1 MAIERKFIQDNI
13 KKLKVK
19 EYLEGEL
26 DRSGVGEIN
35 IQRTP
40 QGTRVMVF
48 AQRPGLVI
56 GRRGMSIKKLTT
68 TLEKD
73 FRMENPQVEV
83 NELPVPEL
91 NAQIMANSIASAIE
105 RGIHFRRAA
114 YTTLRRIMEA
124 GARGAQIKISG
135 KLTGERSKS
144 VKFTDGYLTQ
154 CGDPAFLYVQKA
166 KAEASPKPGIIG
178 VQVKI
183 MPPGIRLPDE
193 IEVLEKEEAMEKKE
207 IAPPEIEKLVEE
219 VEEELAVVDEGV
231 AAVPKK
237 IKVEKVKRKRK
248 KKVPEPEIEE
258 PAEEKEEE
266 TKAETP
272 VEKKEEV
279 KGEAAGEE
287 LKAAAEEAPAKKAK
301 RAKPRTKKE
310 TGEKHG
316 DTAQ

>member
-19 EYLEGEL
+19 EYIAGEL
-26 DRSGVGEIN
+26 ERSGVGEIN

-40 QGTRVMVF
+40 LGTRVMIY

-56 GRRGMSIKKLTT
+56 GRKGMSIKKLTT
-68 TLEKD
+68 VLEKD
-73 FRMENPQVEV
+73 YKIENPQVEV
-83 NELPVPEL
+83 DELPVPEL

-124 GARGAQIKISG
+124 GARGAQITIGG

-154 CGDPAFLYVQKA
+154 CGDPAFLYVAKG

-178 VQVKI
+178 VKVKI
-183 MPPGIRLPDE
+183 MPPGVSLPDE
-193 IEVLEKEEAMEKKE
+193 IEFFEKEVTEKREA
-207 IAPPEIEKLVEE
+207 APPEIEKLVEE
-219 VEEELAVVDEGV
+219 VEEELAVVDEAV

-237 IKVEKVKRKRK
+237 IDVEKVKRKKK
-248 KKVPEPEIEE
+248 KKVVKPVIEE
-258 PAEEKEEE
+258 PEEAEEQGEVETAEAE
-266 TKAETP
+266 TKVPAEALA
-272 VEKKEEV
+272 EKETTAPTT
-279 KGEAAGEE
+279 EAAEKPE
-287 LKAAAEEAPAKKAK
+287 
-301 RAKPRTKKE
+301 RAKPKK
-310 TGEKHG
+310 G
-316 DTAQ
+316 